1 MSVEIIV
8 TVDNGAADDGAAD
21 DGIAAV
27 TGRLRWPGG
36 EAPCVLGRGG
46 VRGDKREGDGATP
59 VGRFPLRRV
68 LWRADRLPAP
78 ETGLPVQPIAEDDGW
93 CDEPQDPAYNRPVTR
108 PYPASHEEM
117 WRDDHVYDI
126 VVVMGHNDDP
136 VVPGLGSAVF
146 LHLVRPDR
154 APTAG
159 CVALAPGDMLRLLK
173 DCGPGSALSV
183 TGPAAG

>member
-1 MSVEIIV
+1 MSIEIGV
-8 TVDNGAADDGAAD
+8 TPDRPGTEKVGPDGV
-21 DGIAAV
+21 GPV
-27 TGRLRWPGG
+27 TTGRLRWPGG

-59 VGRFPLRRV
+59 IGRFPLRRV
-68 LWRADRLPAP
+68 LWRADRLPPP
-78 ETGLPVQPIAEDDGW
+78 ETGLPLHPIAEQDGW
-93 CDEPQDPAYNRPVTR
+93 CDAPEDPSYNRPVVR

-136 VVPGLGSAVF
+136 VVPGMGSAVF

-154 APTAG
+154 TPTAG
-159 CVALAPGDMLRLLK
+159 CVALAPEDMLRLLK

-183 TGPAAG
+183 ADPGA

>member
-1 MSVEIIV
+1 MTIEITV
-8 TVDNGAADDGAAD
+8 TPDEGGNDG
-21 DGIAAV
+21 GPVI

-36 EAPCVLGRGG
+36 EVPCVLGRAG
-46 VRGDKREGDGATP
+46 VRADKREGDGATP

-68 LWRADRLPAP
+68 LWRADRLPPP
-78 ETGLPVQPIAEDDGW
+78 ETGLPLQPIAEDDGW
-93 CDEPQDPAYNRPVTR
+93 CDAPEDPAYNRPVIR

-117 WRDDHVYDI
+117 WRDDHVYDV

-136 VVPGLGSAVF
+136 VVPGMGSAVF

-159 CVALAPGDMLRLLK
+159 CVALVPDDMLRLLK

-183 TGPAAG
+183 AGPAA